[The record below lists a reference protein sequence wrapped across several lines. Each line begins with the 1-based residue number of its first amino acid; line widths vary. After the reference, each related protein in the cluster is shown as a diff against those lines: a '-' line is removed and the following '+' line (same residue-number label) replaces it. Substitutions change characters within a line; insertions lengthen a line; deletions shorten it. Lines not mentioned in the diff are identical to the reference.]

1 MKPNPSGAGS
11 STSVNFFNPKTQIS
25 LLDADEII
33 LNSHNYISAKNLQV
47 QSNENTKEEDSLVEL
62 KPSQKVRMSL
72 GHNHDSRP
80 SIVIKKSII
89 PA

>member
-1 MKPNPSGAGS
+1 
-11 STSVNFFNPKTQIS
+11 
-25 LLDADEII
+25 
-33 LNSHNYISAKNLQV
+33 V
-47 QSNENTKEEDSLVEL
+47 QSSQNTNEEDSLVEF

-80 SIVIKKSII
+80 SIQIKKTVI